1 MTESGIPQRYS
12 GSSCYLLDG
21 LQRTPPATPSVQLY
35 ATLQST
41 RSSRHSAHV
50 GQSPLVCPFVATP
63 LGIEGGGGG
72 GVGAQ
77 VASATAQMAAL
88 EPPFPPEMHTYEFVS
103 PRHSWAVRE
112 TPLPSTGALLY
123 SYANAP
129 SAVTLSSSAGSSKV
143 RSGSRRREQH
153 ANSALY
159 NPSLRPIQSA
169 DASSTSSEEPLPIR
183 NIKEDLFRQQTDG
196 SNAYSGFTKW
206 LLFIN

>member
-1 MTESGIPQRYS
+1 MSEAGIPQRYS
-12 GSSCYLLDG
+12 GSSCYLLDS

-63 LGIEGGGGG
+63 LGVEGVNGAGGGG
-72 GVGAQ
+72 GVAGE
-77 VASATAQMAAL
+77 VASATAQLVAL
-88 EPPFPPEMHTYEFVS
+88 EPPLPPEMQTYEYVS

-123 SYANAP
+123 SYANP
-129 SAVTLSSSAGSSKV
+129 QPAVTLSPSASSSNV
-143 RSGSRRREQH
+143 RPGRCRREQN

-183 NIKEDLFRQQTDG
+183 NIKEDFFRQQTDG
-196 SNAYSGFTKW
+196 SNAYSGSSK
-206 LLFIN
+206 